1 MKFSHAL
8 ILASS
13 LAFFACGG
21 DDDDSPAAA
30 PSTPT
35 YDCTVSDGV
44 KVVYPAGGETFKVGQ
59 TIDVIFGT
67 TVNEGYRFVFRKNT
81 SDEGNDLFDDSVD
94 LTAPADGKTCHTVK
108 VTLSADHGVE
118 PTMTGFI
125 RVIPYQHQNQ
135 GNNSALFIVK

>member
-1 MKFSHAL
+1 MKFSHVL
-8 ILASS
+8 IMAST

-21 DDDDSPAAA
+21 DDDSPTSAK
-30 PSTPT
+30 SG

-44 KVVYPAGGETFKVGQ
+44 KVVYPTVSEQFKVGQ

-67 TVNEGYRFVFRKNT
+67 TVDEGYRFVFKKNT

-125 RVIPYQHQNQ
+125 RVIPYQHQNK
-135 GNNSALFIVK
+135 GNNSELFIVKE